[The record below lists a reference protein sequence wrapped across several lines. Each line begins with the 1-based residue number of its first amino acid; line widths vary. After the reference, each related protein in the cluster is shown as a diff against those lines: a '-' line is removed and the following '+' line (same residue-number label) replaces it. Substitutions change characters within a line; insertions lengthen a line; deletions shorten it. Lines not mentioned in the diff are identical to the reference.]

1 MLRSLAL
8 ASALLAPRVV
18 DATCAVAN
26 PKPFVLTPPNTVIED
41 GGGVLVMSTGYPERD
56 RDVAAEPTW
65 GFVGAGKRVKPT
77 IDVLAPGLDV
87 YRLPDSSASEVVLE
101 SGTHARIVAVR
112 RSAVRDASR
121 LPAPVVQSIDTIEDF
136 TNPRFQSVV
145 TTVHLPTPAPAGAAM
160 LVIYRVD
167 EHGARKPVAFGA
179 VRDGDRDVIVYHS
192 AHCTIQ
198 PYGTELPAV
207 GTRAVVAWIDRSGRA
222 SAPSKAVD
230 IVIGKSSR

>member
-1 MLRSLAL
+1 MLRYLVVAT
-8 ASALLAPRVV
+8 ALLAPRVV

-65 GFVGAGKRVKPT
+65 GFVAAGKRFKPT
-77 IDVLAPGLDV
+77 IDVLAPGLDL
-87 YRLPDSSASEVVLE
+87 YRLPESSATEVVLE

-112 RSAVRDASR
+112 RSGVRDATR
-121 LPAPVVQSIDTIEDF
+121 LPAPVVQSIDTVEDF
-136 TNPRFQSVV
+136 TDPRFESVV

-167 EHGARKPVAFGA
+167 DRGVRKPIAFGA
-179 VRDGDRDVIVYHS
+179 VRDGDREVIVYHS
-192 AHCTIQ
+192 GHCTVEPI
-198 PYGTELPAV
+198 GTELPAA

-222 SAPSKAVD
+222 SAPSKAIDV
-230 IVIGKSSR
+230 VIGRN